1 MNALL
6 QNNKKPDK
14 LMITRHIVIS
24 TCQIKQTF
32 DLVLTYNWLLVQAY
46 NLFFKCNAFLLIIK
60 NKLQAKEKY
69 KYEKVVIGEKVI
81 LLYRSLFEWN
91 EKF

>member
-1 MNALL
+1 
-6 QNNKKPDK
+6 
-14 LMITRHIVIS
+14 MITRHIVIS

-81 LLYRSLFEWN
+81 SKSIWMKWKILNSKSLLI
-91 EKF
+91 